1 MSEIKTMKNLREK
14 MIRVFD
20 DLEDGKIDIQY
31 ASTLAKVSETIISG
45 LRSEMQYAILT
56 GKEPKISFFGDNSI
70 NLLEKKNIK
79 KLPL

>member
-1 MSEIKTMKNLREK
+1 MSETKTLKDLREK
-14 MIRVFD
+14 MIKVFD
-20 DLEDGKIDIQY
+20 NLEDGKIDIQQ
-31 ASTLAKVSETIISG
+31 ASTLAKISETIISG

-56 GKEPKISFFGDNSI
+56 GKEPNISFFGDNSI